1 MRRLGSAH
9 TNNSKSL
16 RNMSQ
21 QREQTSD
28 RRTNIKISRR
38 SDDQHSN
45 RTEAPRILEQQSWLD
60 SVKLAKPKM
69 GSHRAALHVNRN
81 IGHKFPTSRTTTY
94 FWRWPRFCL
103 YFIANVRV
111 ERKCEV
117 IHFRAASTVP
127 LTASKLT
134 LTWQFDENKFWNW
147 NSEF

>member
-1 MRRLGSAH
+1 MRLLFSAH
-9 TNNSKSL
+9 TSNSKSL

-21 QREQTSD
+21 QQTND
-28 RRTNIKISRR
+28 GRTNIKISRR
-38 SDDQHSN
+38 RDDQHSN

-60 SVKLAKPKM
+60 SVKPAKPKM

-103 YFIANVRV
+103 YFIANV

-127 LTASKLT
+127 ITASKLT
-134 LTWQFDENKFWNW
+134 LTWQLDENKFWNW